1 MRDNVSIIFAAI
13 FAVLLLIVFPL
24 FSLLTRQDSIAYNKV
39 LTLTTEFVDS
49 VRNKGYFTEQ
59 EYTNYLAGL
68 SSTRNTYKV
77 EMECHKKILIKDV
90 NKYTDENPVWVE
102 DTEIYYNTY
111 IENELRESKVVSLND
126 GDEFYIKLYNTNITT
141 ASLMYNFFLNSRIPR
156 KIINIG
162 YGGKILNTSGNTY
175 AKTTFNSSY
184 TPYITF
190 GEVRNNNDQI
200 FKRCYDREAGT
211 YEMQYCVRVIYVDD
225 EDNNP
230 IKVNFKMHNFDKIAD
245 ISIGENF
252 LANKDEII
260 AKIKEKIDLR
270 GDYISS
276 FEVSV
281 DDLKLVNDN
290 IEGTISIRNIGI
302 EQGAWKTSAYIIIGS
317 NLGTGSTGTASTEGT
332 TEELTLTKEDVSS
345 RVKIYGPYL
354 NQNTTEV
361 VSDVLSNMEKVYYKV
376 KLGSSDKI
384 KEIKIRYNRSTISM
398 YAIGTSRSYKGPDY
412 NINVSKQDSNVQEY
426 WIEIIPQKGNL
437 KISNQELQVTVV
449 SEVKVS
455 DDKTRDV
462 TALSK
467 VVVWK
472 MFMLK
477 CKEIS
482 YTINSFYST
491 DGRYVSIKFDTQT
504 QKSIKQYISDM
515 KERGKYQNDADFF
528 KELVDNKIIYT
539 SKEKSDNKYNINI
552 VSANISGDNG
562 DEWKIKYS
570 DILTGEPERNK
581 VYLNF
586 LNFDGSLT
594 SKEMPYFFNMP
605 YTFEFNA
612 GKNNIKPLVMNIPY
626 FPWSY
631 SNYYWIPASVNDIK
645 DSNSY
650 YDDEVTKEM
659 VRNSIIKYGGFYV
672 AEQVGTSA
680 TFYKAW
686 KETKNMTGCYELFS
700 SMMYEWQY
708 SKMVEYLGNIQSDY
722 WLAEK
727 SGQDEFKI
735 INNVKKLSTSK
746 SSNSYS
752 SLRVLYL
759 K

>member
-384 KEIKIRYNRSTISM
+384 KEIKIQYNRSTISM
-398 YAIGTSRSYKGPDY
+398 YDIGTSRSYKGPDY

-462 TALSK
+462 T
-467 VVVWK
+467 V
-472 MFMLK
+472 
-477 CKEIS
+477 
-482 YTINSFYST
+482 
-491 DGRYVSIKFDTQT
+491 
-504 QKSIKQYISDM
+504 
-515 KERGKYQNDADFF
+515 
-528 KELVDNKIIYT
+528 LVT
-539 SKEKSDNKYNINI
+539 
-552 VSANISGDNG
+552 
-562 DEWKIKYS
+562 
-570 DILTGEPERNK
+570 TG
-581 VYLNF
+581 
-586 LNFDGSLT
+586 
-594 SKEMPYFFNMP
+594 
-605 YTFEFNA
+605 
-612 GKNNIKPLVMNIPY
+612 
-626 FPWSY
+626 
-631 SNYYWIPASVNDIK
+631 
-645 DSNSY
+645 
-650 YDDEVTKEM
+650 
-659 VRNSIIKYGGFYV
+659 
-672 AEQVGTSA
+672 
-680 TFYKAW
+680 
-686 KETKNMTGCYELFS
+686 
-700 SMMYEWQY
+700 
-708 SKMVEYLGNIQSDY
+708 
-722 WLAEK
+722 
-727 SGQDEFKI
+727 
-735 INNVKKLSTSK
+735 
-746 SSNSYS
+746 
-752 SLRVLYL
+752 
-759 K
+759 